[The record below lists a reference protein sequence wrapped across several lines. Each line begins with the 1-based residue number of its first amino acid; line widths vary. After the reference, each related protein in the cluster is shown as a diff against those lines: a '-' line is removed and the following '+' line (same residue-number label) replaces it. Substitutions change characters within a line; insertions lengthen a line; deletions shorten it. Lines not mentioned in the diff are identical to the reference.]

1 MPVGPPQT
9 YLTLSLRNLGF
20 DTTESNLLSIPS
32 TVIGIIML
40 LFTSFLSESINSRVI
55 ATVVLQIWALPLL
68 IALYTFNSKTSEWV
82 YFAVVT
88 LITGFPYVHPI
99 REFGQRLQHD

>member
-1 MPVGPPQT
+1 
-9 YLTLSLRNLGF
+9 
-20 DTTESNLLSIPS
+20 
-32 TVIGIIML
+32 ML